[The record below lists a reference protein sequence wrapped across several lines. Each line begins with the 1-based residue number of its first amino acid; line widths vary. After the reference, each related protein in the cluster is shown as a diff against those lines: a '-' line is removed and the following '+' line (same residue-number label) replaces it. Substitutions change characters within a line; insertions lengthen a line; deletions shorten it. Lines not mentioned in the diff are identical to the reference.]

1 MYLPYTP
8 GMPRVLLFNKPYC
21 VLCQFRPV
29 DGRRTLRDFIAARDV
44 HAAGRL
50 DADSEGLLVL
60 TADGAAQHAI
70 SHPANKLP
78 KHYFAQVEGSPTDDN
93 LIPLRQGAI
102 MRDYRA
108 LPVEVHIVN
117 PPEWLWPRV
126 PPIRERRNIPTTW
139 LHLVLRE
146 GRNRQVR
153 HMTAGIGFP
162 TLRLIRYQ
170 IGDWTLK
177 NLQQG
182 ECRWADYR
190 LPNVPRKSSQSRIS
204 DKFGSVH
211 PNRHRK

>member
-1 MYLPYTP
+1 MAKL
-8 GMPRVLLFNKPYC
+8 LLFNKPYD

-29 DGRRTLRDFIAARDV
+29 DGRRTLRDFISARDV

-78 KHYFAQVEGSPTDDN
+78 KHYIAQVEGSPTDKD
-93 LIPLRQGAI
+93 LLPLREGAI

-108 LPVEVHIVN
+108 LPIEVHIVDN
-117 PPEWLWPRV
+117 PDWLWPRV
-126 PPIRERRNIPTTW
+126 PPIRERRLIPTAW
-139 LHLVLRE
+139 LRLILRE

-153 HMTAGIGFP
+153 HMTASIGFP

-170 IGDWTLK
+170 IGDWTLD
-177 NLQQG
+177 NLSQG
-182 ECRWADYR
+182 ESRWVDYR
-190 LPNVPRKSSQSRIS
+190 PSAGRENHRASPINDKTKRI
-204 DKFGSVH
+204 
-211 PNRHRK
+211 RHRHHQK